1 MRKKLL
7 FIVPLLAAA
16 VVCRAQSTDQLT
28 LNDCYRLALQ
38 NYPQVKQRELI
49 AKTAE
54 YTIENIQKGYLPQL
68 NINGQASYQSAVT
81 AIPIKIPGV
90 DIPTLSKDQYKLYG
104 EIDQTVYDGGEIKQ
118 QKKLQKTTE
127 AINQQQLETDLYQ
140 LKDRINQLFFG
151 VLLVDEQIKQN
162 DLVIKDVQLGH
173 DKIRASIRNGTAFKS
188 NGDILEAQVLQD
200 EQQSINLRASR
211 KAYTDMLG
219 LFIGRTVDENTLLV
233 KPPSVDVTHDI
244 NRPELLVYDLQGKN
258 LDVQNELLTVGTR
271 PKLSLFLQGGV
282 ARPGLDLL
290 SNNFAGYY
298 IGGIKLTW
306 SPSIFYT
313 LKNNRALIDINRKN
327 LAVEKETFLFNT
339 NLTVK
344 QQDADIGKYGQLLAS
359 DDRII
364 DLRTKVKNTAMA
376 QLENGVITSNDFLTD
391 VNDENQA
398 RQNKILHEVQ
408 LLMTQYNQQ
417 TTTGNQQ

>member
-38 NYPQVKQRELI
+38 NYPQAKQRELI

-104 EIDQTVYDGGEIKQ
+104 EIDQTVYDGGEIKH
-118 QKKLQKTTE
+118 QKQLQKTTE

-162 DLVIKDVQLGH
+162 DLVIKDV
-173 DKIRASIRNGTAFKS
+173 
-188 NGDILEAQVLQD
+188 
-200 EQQSINLRASR
+200 
-211 KAYTDMLG
+211 
-219 LFIGRTVDENTLLV
+219 
-233 KPPSVDVTHDI
+233 
-244 NRPELLVYDLQGKN
+244 
-258 LDVQNELLTVGTR
+258 
-271 PKLSLFLQGGV
+271 
-282 ARPGLDLL
+282 
-290 SNNFAGYY
+290 
-298 IGGIKLTW
+298 
-306 SPSIFYT
+306 
-313 LKNNRALIDINRKN
+313 
-327 LAVEKETFLFNT
+327 
-339 NLTVK
+339 
-344 QQDADIGKYGQLLAS
+344 
-359 DDRII
+359 
-364 DLRTKVKNTAMA
+364 
-376 QLENGVITSNDFLTD
+376 
-391 VNDENQA
+391 
-398 RQNKILHEVQ
+398 
-408 LLMTQYNQQ
+408 
-417 TTTGNQQ
+417 